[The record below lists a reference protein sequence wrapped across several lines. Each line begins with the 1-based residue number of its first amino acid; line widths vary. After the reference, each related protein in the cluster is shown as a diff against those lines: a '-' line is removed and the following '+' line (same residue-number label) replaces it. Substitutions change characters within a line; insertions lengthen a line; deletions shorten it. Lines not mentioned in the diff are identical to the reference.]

1 MQVGMI
7 DAIQSRAN
15 AAHDCLLKSKGDVTT
30 GCEDKIVESVAFAS
44 GLGEKKTMIRKI
56 PNISSHNEMKAST
69 NGKALY
75 PYEVHIVGE
84 NRRLC
89 TKLL

>member
-44 GLGEKKTMIRKI
+44 GLGEKKIMIRKM
-56 PNISSHNEMKAST
+56 PNTNSHNEMKAST

-75 PYEVHIVGE
+75 PYEVHIAGG
-84 NRRLC
+84 NRRFC
-89 TKLL
+89 PNLL